1 MQEEVENRS
10 VNLAITTTKLTA
22 RAICSGIRKYVQ
34 HRGKVKSRKAADK
47 AAKKAAPIRGKQ
59 TVKQLIGQNQG
70 VSSVD
75 ITKSGI
81 KDFERIARRYGVDF
95 AVTKDK
101 SVQPPRYTI
110 FFKAKDADA
119 LTSVHKAYSAKIMK
133 KRSRPSVL
141 AQLQKFKALAAEIPR
156 KVREKI
162 QERGR

>member
-10 VNLAITTTKLTA
+10 VNLAITTTTLTA
-22 RAICSGIRKYVQ
+22 RAICSGIRKYLQ
-34 HRGKVKSRKAADK
+34 HRGKVKGRKAADK
-47 AAKKAAPIRGKQ
+47 AEKKAAPIHGKQ
-59 TVKQLIGQNQG
+59 TVKQLIRQNQG

-75 ITKSGI
+75 IAKSGI
-81 KDFERIARRYGVDF
+81 RDFERIARRYGVDF

-141 AQLQKFKALAAEIPR
+141 AQLQKFKALAAGIPR

>member
-22 RAICSGIRKYVQ
+22 RAICSGIRKYLQ
-34 HRGKVKSRKAADK
+34 HRGKVKTRKASDK
-47 AAKKAAPIRGKQ
+47 AEKKAEPIHGKQ
-59 TVKQLIGQNQG
+59 TVKQLIRQNQG

-75 ITKSGI
+75 IAKSGI
-81 KDFERIARRYGVDF
+81 RDFERIARRYAVDF

-101 SVQPPRYTI
+101 SVQPPRYTV

-119 LTSVHKAYSAKIMK
+119 LTAVHKAYSAKIMK
-133 KRSRPSVL
+133 KRSRSSVL
-141 AQLQKFKALAAEIPR
+141 VQLQKFKALAAGVPR

>member
-22 RAICSGIRKYVQ
+22 RAICSGIRKYLQ
-34 HRGKVKSRKAADK
+34 HRGKIKTRKAADK
-47 AAKKAAPIRGKQ
+47 AAKKADPIHGKQ
-59 TVKQLIGQNQG
+59 TVKQLIRQNQG

-75 ITKSGI
+75 IAKSGI
-81 KDFERIARRYGVDF
+81 RDFEWIAGRYGIDF

-101 SVQPPRYTI
+101 SVQPPRYTV

-119 LTSVHKAYSAKIMK
+119 LTLVYKAYSVKIMK
-133 KRSRPSVL
+133 KGSRPSVL
-141 AQLQKFKALAAEIPR
+141 EQLQKFKALAAGVPK

-162 QERGR
+162 QERER

>member
-22 RAICSGIRKYVQ
+22 RAICSGIRKYLQ
-34 HRGKVKSRKAADK
+34 HRGKVKTGKASDK
-47 AAKKAAPIRGKQ
+47 AEKKAEPIHGKQ
-59 TVKQLIGQNQG
+59 TVKQLIRQNQG

-75 ITKSGI
+75 IAKSGI
-81 KDFERIARRYGVDF
+81 RDFERIARRYAVDF

-101 SVQPPRYTI
+101 SVQPPRYTV

-119 LTSVHKAYSAKIMK
+119 LTAVHKAYSAKIMK

-141 AQLQKFKALAAEIPR
+141 AQLQKFKALAAGVPR

>member
-59 TVKQLIGQNQG
+59 TVKQLIRQNQG

-75 ITKSGI
+75 IAIPYVILGLLATNLGEAWRLAVGTDISEKILALFATIPTAFGNPLPSMYPADLCVGLVCGAVL
-81 KDFERIARRYGVDF
+81 RIAVYLRGKNAKKYRHNVEYG
-95 AVTKDK
+95 
-101 SVQPPRYTI
+101 
-110 FFKAKDADA
+110 
-119 LTSVHKAYSAKIMK
+119 SA
-133 KRSRPSVL
+133 RWS
-141 AQLQKFKALAAEIPR
+141 A
-156 KVREKI
+156 
-162 QERGR
+162 

>member
-59 TVKQLIGQNQG
+59 TVKQLIRQNQG

-75 ITKSGI
+75 IAKSGI

-101 SVQPPRYTI
+101 SVQPPRYTV

-141 AQLQKFKALAAEIPR
+141 VQLQKFKALAAGVPR

>member
-1 MQEEVENRS
+1 MAAIYS
-10 VNLAITTTKLTA
+10 ALFLAVTLLVF
-22 RAICSGIRKYVQ
+22 G
-34 HRGKVKSRKAADK
+34 
-47 AAKKAAPIRGKQ
+47 
-59 TVKQLIGQNQG
+59 L
-70 VSSVD
+70 
-75 ITKSGI
+75 
-81 KDFERIARRYGVDF
+81 FERIARRYGVDF

>member
-1 MQEEVENRS
+1 MQEEVENRT
-10 VNLAITTTKLTA
+10 VNLMISTTKLTW
-22 RAICSGIRKYVQ
+22 RALVSGYRKFQQY
-34 HRGKVKSRKAADK
+34 RAKVKAGKEV
-47 AAKKAAPIRGKQ
+47 PHGKQ
-59 TVKQLIGQNQG
+59 TVKKLIGQNQG

-95 AVTKDK
+95 AVTRDK
-101 SVQPPRYTI
+101 SVQPPRYTV

-141 AQLQKFKALAAEIPR
+141 AQLQKFKALAAGIPK

>member
-75 ITKSGI
+75 IAKSGI

-110 FFKAKDADA
+110 FFKAK
-119 LTSVHKAYSAKIMK
+119 LPV
-133 KRSRPSVL
+133 
-141 AQLQKFKALAAEIPR
+141 
-156 KVREKI
+156 
-162 QERGR
+162 

>member
-1 MQEEVENRS
+1 MQRDQKIP
-10 VNLAITTTKLTA
+10 AA
-22 RAICSGIRKYVQ
+22 
-34 HRGKVKSRKAADK
+34 SRKSESEK
-47 AAKKAAPIRGKQ
+47 SSRQSGKKAEPIHGKQ
-59 TVKQLIGQNQG
+59 TVKQLIRQNQG

-75 ITKSGI
+75 IAKSGI
-81 KDFERIARRYGVDF
+81 RDFERIARRYGVDF

-101 SVQPPRYTI
+101 SVQPPRYTV

-119 LTSVHKAYSAKIMK
+119 LTSVHKAYSVKIMK

-141 AQLQKFKALAAEIPR
+141 AQLQKFKALAAEIPK

>member
-22 RAICSGIRKYVQ
+22 RAICTGIRKYLQ
-34 HRGKVKSRKAADK
+34 HRGKVKTRKAADK
-47 AAKKAAPIRGKQ
+47 AAKKAAPIHGKQ
-59 TVKQLIGQNQG
+59 TVKQLIRQNQG

-75 ITKSGI
+75 IAKSGI
-81 KDFERIARRYGVDF
+81 RDFERIARRYGVDF

-101 SVQPPRYTI
+101 SVQPPRYTV

-141 AQLQKFKALAAEIPR
+141 AQLQKFKALATGIPR

-162 QERGR
+162 KERGR

>member
-1 MQEEVENRS
+1 MQEEVENRT
-10 VNLAITTTKLTA
+10 VNLMISTTKLTW
-22 RAICSGIRKYVQ
+22 RALVSGYRKFQQY
-34 HRGKVKSRKAADK
+34 RAKVKAGKEV
-47 AAKKAAPIRGKQ
+47 PHGKQ
-59 TVKQLIGQNQG
+59 TVKKLIGQNQG

-75 ITKSGI
+75 IAKSGI

-101 SVQPPRYTI
+101 SVQPPRYTV

-119 LTSVHKAYSAKIMK
+119 LTSVHKAYSAKVMK
-133 KRSRPSVL
+133 KRDRPSVL
-141 AQLQKFKALAAEIPR
+141 AQLQKFKSLAAEIPR

>member
-10 VNLAITTTKLTA
+10 VNLAITTTKLSA
-22 RAICSGIRKYVQ
+22 RAICSGIR
-34 HRGKVKSRKAADK
+34 
-47 AAKKAAPIRGKQ
+47 
-59 TVKQLIGQNQG
+59 N
-70 VSSVD
+70 
-75 ITKSGI
+75 
-81 KDFERIARRYGVDF
+81 FERIARRYGVDF

-101 SVQPPRYTI
+101 SVQPPRYTV

-119 LTSVHKAYSAKIMK
+119 LTSVHKAYSTKVMK